1 MDSGGLVIP
10 HPIHMPRRNP
20 IEKDSKLNNEDNYR
34 RTVTHRKDRPKL
46 WKVIPNF
53 FASVV
58 RELKK
63 VESNVSR
70 RTFPYSHGV

>member
-20 IEKDSKLNNEDNYR
+20 IQQDTKLNNENNYL
-34 RTVTHRKDRPKL
+34 RTVTHREGRPKL
-46 WKVIPNF
+46 WEVTPNF
-53 FASVV
+53 FAAVV

-63 VESNVSR
+63 VENNVKW